1 MTTYTSLLRLR
12 EFRALFGAQAAG
24 VLAGSLAG
32 LALATLVDR
41 ETGSPLLTALAVFA
55 PTLANV
61 LGAAT
66 AMSLADGRSPR
77 TAVVTLQA
85 VVALGLLA
93 QALPGLPLVVRF
105 ALLLTMGLMTSV
117 SGGIRTAVMVEVV
130 GIGAY
135 ARARSLL
142 NLSVGAMQVAG
153 YALGAGVLAAVG
165 PSRTFLLAAVLVAAS
180 TVTLRLGVRRHSVR
194 AAVRPS
200 LRQTARTN
208 TWLAR
213 QRPLR
218 PVLLALWVPNGL
230 VVGCEALFVPYA
242 GAQGGWLFMAA
253 AVGMLGGDLVVGRFL
268 SPAARRRVGPWL
280 RLQLAVPFLLFALA
294 PGLPLAMALAA
305 VACVG
310 YAATLPLQERL
321 LALTPDAVRG
331 QVQGVE
337 QAGRMTCQGL
347 GAVLAGTIAEVVPV
361 GTAMSVMAAL
371 SVLVT
376 LTVMPG
382 VARAGSAPRGVLEQ
396 DQLGCVGQPAGR
408 DRHLDVDDPDAGAG
422 QPRHE
427 PGQVVHRVQPLDEAG
442 RHDQG

>member
-1 MTTYTSLLRLR
+1 MTTYTSLLRQR
-12 EFRALFGAQAAG
+12 EFRAIFGAQAAN

-77 TAVVTLQA
+77 AAVVTLQSVI
-85 VVALGLLA
+85 VVGLLV
-93 QALPGLPLVVRF
+93 QALPGIPLGARF
-105 ALLLTMGLMTSV
+105 ALLLAMGLVSSV
-117 SGGIRTAVMVEVV
+117 SSGIRTAVMSEVV
-130 GIGAY
+130 GIAAY

-142 NLSVGAMQVAG
+142 NLSVGAMQIAG

-165 PSRTFLLAAVLVAAS
+165 PSRTFLIAAALAALS
-180 TVTLRLGVRRHSVR
+180 TVTMRLGMRRHSVR
-194 AAVRPS
+194 PAVRPS
-200 LRQTARTN
+200 LRQTALTN
-208 TWLAR
+208 GWLMR
-213 QRPLR
+213 QRHLR

-242 GAQGGWLFMAA
+242 GEQGGWLFMSAA
-253 AVGMLGGDLVVGRFL
+253 IGMLSGDLVVGRLL
-268 SPAARRRVGPWL
+268 SESARSRVGPWL
-280 RLQLAVPFLLFALA
+280 RLQLAVPFLAFALT
-294 PGLPLAMALAA
+294 PDLPVAMALSA

-321 LALTPDAVRG
+321 LVLTPDRVRG

-347 GAVLAGTIAEVVPV
+347 GAVLAGTIAEVVSV
-361 GTAMSVMAAL
+361 GTAMAVMAAL

-376 LTVMPG
+376 LAVMRG
-382 VARAGSAPRGVLEQ
+382 VARASRLPRSSVQEDELVGAGEPAPRDG
-396 DQLGCVGQPAGR
+396 D
-408 DRHLDVDDPDAGAG
+408 LDVDHRDPA
-422 QPRHE
+422 
-427 PGQVVHRVQPLDEAG
+427 LDEAG
-442 RHDQG
+442 DEGREVAVVPDQVDEVGRQRQR

>member
-12 EFRALFGAQAAG
+12 EFRALFGAQAAN

-41 ETGSPLLTALAVFA
+41 ATGSPLLTALAVFA

-77 TAVVTLQA
+77 AAVVALQA
-85 VVALGLLA
+85 AIALGLLA
-93 QALPGLPLVVRF
+93 QALPGLPLWARF
-105 ALLLTMGLMTSV
+105 ALLLLMGLLSSV
-117 SGGIRTAVMVEVV
+117 SGGIRTAVMSEVV
-130 GIGAY
+130 GIEAY

-142 NLSVGAMQVAG
+142 NVSVGVMQVAG

-165 PSRTFLLAAVLVAAS
+165 PSRTFLLAAGLAATS
-180 TVTLRLGVRRHSVR
+180 TLTLRLGVRRHSVR

-200 LRQTARTN
+200 LRQTATTN
-208 TWLAR
+208 AWLAR

-242 GAQGGWLFMAA
+242 GERGGWLFMAA
-253 AVGMLGGDLVVGRFL
+253 AVGMLAGDLVVGRVL
-268 SPAARRRVGPWL
+268 TPAWRARVGPWL
-280 RLQLAVPFLLFALA
+280 RLQLAVPFLFFALS
-294 PGLPLAMALAA
+294 PGLPVAMVLAA

-310 YAATLPLQERL
+310 YAATLPLQEL
-321 LALTPDAVRG
+321 LLVLTPDRVRG

-347 GAVLAGTIAEVVPV
+347 GAVLAGTVAEVVPV
-361 GTAMSVMAAL
+361 GTAMGVMAVL

-376 LTVMPG
+376 LAVMPG
-382 VARAGSAPRGVLEQ
+382 VARSGRSLVEQRDLGGVDE
-396 DQLGCVGQPAGR
+396 PAGR
-408 DRHLDVDDPDAGAG
+408 DGDLDEHHGDPAVEE
-422 QPRHE
+422 PRDE
-427 PGQVVHRVQPLDEAG
+427 AGQVVVG
-442 RHDQG
+442 RDPVAEGRGHHDR

>member
-1 MTTYTSLLRLR
+1 MTTYSSLLRLR
-12 EFRALFGAQAAG
+12 EFRALFGAQAAV
-24 VLAGSLAG
+24 VLSSSLAG
-32 LALATLVDR
+32 LALAVLVDR

-77 TAVVTLQA
+77 AAVVTLQSFA
-85 VVALGLLA
+85 VLVLLV
-93 QALPGLPLVVRF
+93 QALPDLPLGARF
-105 ALLLTMGLMTSV
+105 GLLLLMGLAGSV
-117 SGGIRTAVMVEVV
+117 GAGIRTAVMSEVV
-130 GIGAY
+130 GVEAY

-142 NLSVGAMQVAG
+142 NLAVGATQVAG

-165 PSRTFLLAAVLVAAS
+165 VARTFLLAAALVALSTVLV
-180 TVTLRLGVRRHSVR
+180 RLGTRQHSAR
-194 AAVRPS
+194 PAVRPS

-208 TWLAR
+208 AWLLR
-213 QRPLR
+213 QRDLR

-242 GAQGGWLFMAA
+242 GDRGGWLFMSA
-253 AVGMLGGDLVVGRFL
+253 AVGMLAGDLVVGRVL
-268 SPAARRRVGPWL
+268 PPSARARVGPWL
-280 RLQLAVPFLLFALA
+280 RLQLAVPFLCFALQ
-294 PGLPLAMALAA
+294 PGLSVAMLLAA

-321 LALTPDAVRG
+321 LVLTPDRVRG

-347 GAVLAGTIAEVVPV
+347 GAILAGTLAEVLPV
-361 GTAMSVMAAL
+361 GIAMATVAAL

-376 LTVMPG
+376 LAVMPG
-382 VARAGSAPRGVLEQ
+382 VARSGRSAP
-396 DQLGCVGQPAGR
+396 
-408 DRHLDVDDPDAGAG
+408 
-422 QPRHE
+422 
-427 PGQVVHRVQPLDEAG
+427 PGLAPVSAPG
-442 RHDQG
+442 SGGTP